1 MPATPAPQ
9 APPVEP
15 RRGWLD
21 ALAVAVGVGVV
32 CWMTSRLVLGESMT
46 LKGSLVLF
54 WPSAG
59 LALAAALHFG
69 WPALLGYA
77 ASGVALNLQGGFP
90 PWAALTI
97 ALGSTLEVHLV
108 RRQFPIW
115 RIQHPWFAVARDHK
129 VLILAGLWAA
139 IPAALV
145 GAGVVGILHRFAH
158 QPLGTFTLLWWTA
171 DVLGLALA
179 APFGALLLAPRSLD
193 DISRGRR
200 LEGMAYLGVSVMIGH
215 LVYRGGGPAW
225 FERLETD
232 FWPFLVVVWGAARF
246 GHVGVTLNL
255 GIAALQMLMGAQPGG
270 GSPIHAWGMDR
281 AVTLWL
287 YLMAMMGLGHLVAAL
302 IQRREAAE
310 AQARAQ
316 GERLSTFIRHL
327 PAGLVV
333 HAPDTRVEEF
343 NLMAC
348 KLLGL
353 TEAQLLGREAP
364 DPAWKFYR
372 EDQSPLPLE
381 EYPVMKVLATRQPA
395 TNLLVGIPRPG
406 QAHLDWLMGNAYPL
420 FDPEGALSQVVVVF
434 VDVSE
439 AIQSRS
445 HLAESRRRLEAM
457 MAFAKVGDWSF
468 DLGRQRFRFSDP
480 YLTLLGTSSE
490 GEGTREMSP
499 ETFTRRFL
507 APQDAH
513 LVAECLREM
522 HAHAGPTFHRV
533 LENEQRRADG
543 TRFFSKVSI
552 QATRNAAGEWEEVQG
567 LTQDITELWE
577 KEVELRRLALVA
589 ERTTSGVIITDPES
603 RITWVNA
610 AFTRITGFSFEEA
623 LGKIPGEL
631 LQGPGSDPDTSA
643 YMRARIAAGL
653 PFEADILNYR
663 KGGEPYWI
671 HINVDPLFDAA
682 GTPLG
687 FISVQTDI
695 TDLKHKEE
703 ERIQLER
710 ELLHVQKLESLGTL
724 ASGVAH
730 DMNNV
735 LGAIMGVASTLIHTQ
750 ADEGLKKRL
759 GLVLTAA
766 ERGRELVRNLNAY
779 ARKDQAGFQALA
791 VNPLVEREASIL
803 RGSTFRQVEVHC
815 TLAPDLPLIWADPDA
830 LGNALM
836 NLCTNAIDAMEGQG
850 RLYLVTER
858 GADGFV
864 VLSVTDTGPGMTQEV
879 QARAMEPFFTTKP
892 VGKGTGLGLAM
903 VMGTAKTHGGGVDI
917 DSVLGRGT
925 TVRVRIPPLPPEDP
939 RHPQPVDGQST
950 LEA

>member
-1 MPATPAPQ
+1 MA
-9 APPVEP
+9 
-15 RRGWLD
+15 W
-21 ALAVAVGVGVV
+21 GVGIL

-59 LALAAALHFG
+59 LALAAALRFG

-77 ASGVALNLQGGFP
+77 ASSLALNLQGGFP
-90 PWAALTI
+90 PWGAAII

-108 RRQFPIW
+108 RRQFPAW
-115 RIQHPWFAVARDHK
+115 RRQRPWFTTARDHR
-129 VLILAGLWAA
+129 VLVLTALWAA
-139 IPAALV
+139 IPAALL
-145 GAGVVGILHRFAH
+145 GTGVVSILHRFAH
-158 QPLGTFTLLWWTA
+158 QPPGTFALLWWTA

-179 APFGALLLAPRSLD
+179 APFASLLLSPRPVEEA
-193 DISRGRR
+193 SRGRR
-200 LEGMAYLGVSVMIGH
+200 VEGLAYVAVSTLIGH

-225 FERLETD
+225 FTRLETD

-255 GIAALQMLMGAQPGG
+255 GIAALQMLMGSHPAG
-270 GSPIHAWGMDR
+270 GSPIHAWGLDR
-281 AVTLWL
+281 AITLWL
-287 YLMAMMGLGHLVAAL
+287 YLMAMMGQGHLVAAL

-316 GERLSTFIRHL
+316 GQRLGTFIRHL

-333 HAPDTRVEEF
+333 HGSDTRVEDF

-353 TEAQLLGREAP
+353 TEAQLIGREAP
-364 DPAWKFYR
+364 DPSWKFFR

-381 EYPVMKVLATRQPA
+381 EYPVMKVLATQQPA

-406 QAHLDWLMGNAYPL
+406 QPHLDWLMGNAYPL
-420 FDPEGALSQVVVVF
+420 FAPDGSLSQVVVVF

-439 AIQSRS
+439 AIQSRA

-468 DLGRQRFRFSDP
+468 DLTRKRFRFSDP
-480 YLTLLGTSSE
+480 YLTLLGTSAAA
-490 GEGTREMSP
+490 EGTREMSP
-499 ETFTRRFL
+499 EAFTERFL

-513 LVAECLREM
+513 VVADSVREM
-522 HAHAGPTFHRV
+522 HAHPGPTFHRV
-533 LENEQRRADG
+533 LSNEQRRADG
-543 TRFFSKVSI
+543 TPFFSKVSI
-552 QATRNAAGEWEEVQG
+552 QATRNAEGAWEEVRG
-567 LTQDITELWE
+567 LTQDITELHQ
-577 KEVELRRLALVA
+577 KEQELRRLALVA
-589 ERTTSGVIITDPES
+589 ERTASSVIITDPEG

-610 AFTRITGFSFEEA
+610 AFTRITGYTAEEV
-623 LGKIPGEL
+623 LGKVPGDL
-631 LQGPGSDPDTSA
+631 LRGPATDPEVVS
-643 YMRARIAAGL
+643 YMRSRIAKRRSY
-653 PFEADILNYR
+653 EADILNYR
-663 KGGEPYWI
+663 KGGEPYWM
-671 HINVDPLFDAA
+671 HILVDPLFDETGAH
-682 GTPLG
+682 TG
-687 FISVQTDI
+687 FISVQTEI
-695 TDLKHKEE
+695 TELKHKEE

-735 LGAIMGVASTLIHTQ
+735 LGAVMGVSSTLLHTQ
-750 ADEGLKKRL
+750 TDEVLKKRL
-759 GLVLTAA
+759 GLILTAA

-779 ARKDQAGFQALA
+779 ARKDQIGFQSLA

-803 RGSTFRQVEVHC
+803 RSSTFRQVEVHC
-815 TLAPDLPLIWADPDA
+815 TLAPDLPWVWADPDA

-850 RLYLVTER
+850 RLSLATER
-858 GADGFV
+858 DAEGYV
-864 VLSVTDTGPGMTQEV
+864 VMSVSDTGSGMTPEV
-879 QARAMEPFFTTKP
+879 QARALEPFFTTKP

-903 VMGTAKTHGGGVDI
+903 VMGTAKTHGGRVEI
-917 DSVLGRGT
+917 ESALGRGT
-925 TVRVRIPPLPPEDP
+925 TVRLRIPPLPADDP
-939 RHPQPVDGQST
+939 RHPHRADGQT
-950 LEA
+950 PGEA